1 MSKITIAFATILLL
15 VCSLMPG
22 AGNAANVNHSAAKT
36 SAVRAANAW
45 LKIID
50 GGKYDDS
57 WKDASSFFKSHVS
70 EQQWARQVGP
80 ARGALGAVVSRKVTS
95 IKYLTT
101 MPGAPDGQYVVI
113 QYETSFA
120 HKKSASETVTP
131 MLDSDGR
138 WRVSGYYIR

>member
-1 MSKITIAFATILLL
+1 MSKITIAAASILLL
-15 VCSLMPG
+15 LYAMAPG
-22 AGNAANVNHSAAKT
+22 AAAATSSHAAAKT
-36 SAVRAANAW
+36 SAVKAATEW

-50 GGKYDDS
+50 DGKYDDS

-70 EQQWARQVGP
+70 EEQWAQQVGP
-80 ARGALGAVVSRKVTS
+80 ARGSLGAVVARKVKS
-95 IKYLTT
+95 AMYLTT

-113 QYETSFA
+113 QYQTTFA
-120 HKKSASETVTP
+120 HKKSAIETVTP